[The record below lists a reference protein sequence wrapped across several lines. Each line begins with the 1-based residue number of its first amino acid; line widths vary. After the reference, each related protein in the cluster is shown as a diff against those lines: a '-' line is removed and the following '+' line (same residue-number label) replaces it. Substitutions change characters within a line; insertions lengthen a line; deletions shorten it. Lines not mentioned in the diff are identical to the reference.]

1 VTTDNVRK
9 FKLKKF
15 FILYFVRGFLIMGG
29 EGKIFLIAI
38 IVTALITSLAGAM
51 LTDGH
56 VAEAKSK
63 QKIKKHNHCK
73 IKNKNSRHSNGNDNI
88 SVRICSASDVNLKN
102 VIIID

>member
-1 VTTDNVRK
+1 LTTDNARV
-9 FKLKKF
+9 FKPKKF
-15 FILYFVRGFLIMGG
+15 FILYFVRGFLIMRS

-38 IVTALITSLAGAM
+38 LVMALITSLAAAM

-73 IKNKNSRHSNGNDNI
+73 IKNKNSHHSNGNDNI